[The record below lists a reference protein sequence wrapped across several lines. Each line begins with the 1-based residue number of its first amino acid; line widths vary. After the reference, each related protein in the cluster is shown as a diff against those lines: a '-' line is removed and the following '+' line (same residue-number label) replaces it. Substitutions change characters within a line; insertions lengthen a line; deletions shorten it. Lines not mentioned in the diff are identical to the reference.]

1 MSDSVTRTG
10 RYSTLNNTADVD
22 VSTGSNQW
30 REFTRTHEG
39 HTFHIHTGGSG
50 VNSGNDAI
58 QKFDM
63 MVIQEQETQSVI
75 AGSNGATITII
86 QTD

>member
-1 MSDSVTRTG
+1 MAIIRANSRT
-10 RYSTLNNTADVD
+10 LAD
-22 VSTGSNQW
+22 VSTGSNNW
-30 REFTRTHEG
+30 REFTRSHGG

-58 QKFDM
+58 QNFDV

-75 AGSNGATITII
+75 AGSNGAKITII

>member
-1 MSDSVTRTG
+1 
-10 RYSTLNNTADVD
+10 
-22 VSTGSNQW
+22 
-30 REFTRTHEG
+30 
-39 HTFHIHTGGSG
+39 

-58 QKFDM
+58 QNFDM

-75 AGSNGATITII
+75 AGSNGVKITII

>member
-1 MSDSVTRTG
+1 
-10 RYSTLNNTADVD
+10 
-22 VSTGSNQW
+22 
-30 REFTRTHEG
+30 
-39 HTFHIHTGGSG
+39 
-50 VNSGNDAI
+50 
-58 QKFDM
+58 M